1 MWRFRASYRR
11 RKWRRRWWRV
21 EGGGRGRWYTWR
33 DRIARRSWAGCCR
46 RVEDNNRGL
55 VRNREGFTSCEIG

>member
-1 MWRFRASYRR
+1 MEEEV
-11 RKWRRRWWRV
+11 V
-21 EGGGRGRWYTWR
+21 EGGGGRWYTWR